1 MPLPFVLAGEC
12 ALAAGEI
19 EHTEESPG
27 VCLSG
32 VALEGGRVLERCM
45 LAGLAHECT
54 CLGLGKSFGV
64 PGALW

>member
-32 VALEGGRVLERCM
+32 VTLEGGRVLERCV
-45 LAGLAHECT
+45 LAGFAREGS